1 MTMAAVIHTR
11 QPLLTQ
17 LCACSPAFA
26 RIVDRA
32 LRKDLPDRYQSAQEM
47 LNDVEIE
54 MVRFD
59 DDMKAALEAQEEMK
73 KHLLAKHQQ
82 VLGLLQHRMQIESEG
97 LNTKMMTM
105 RVHKMKEHDKIN
117 NTKEHTMSQKALS
130 EDAKLTYILF
140 QKSQLRK
147 EAELERNL
155 FKENLSAEFQV
166 QKVVKNKML
175 AMHEEE
181 RVRLEEKIRIDI
193 AEWVVLEKQMRDD
206 VREFEE
212 KIKMERERR
221 MINLAHEEK
230 KMLQASQKI
239 EKLSEMDRMA
249 MIDNQQA
256 RLKQMS
262 KDEQIRKER
271 EEETLRRK
279 VEERTQKKGR
289 DFKTDFPDIQGD
301 EHRADAGAASE
312 HHNLPRTLALNAGWI
327 DGAYC
332 KPFQTEQKSGDFQE
346 YKPPPSPERL
356 ISSNV
361 LQEELNLFLNASVE
375 RAGLQ
380 ITEDSQDLCLFHLKE
395 EPVFVKATTQVEV
408 IHKIIEAHRIC
419 PVETEVSPFTTV
431 SKEQE
436 RSQKNE
442 KFARLLELEISL
454 AAALEDEVAAATK
467 ERESIVLSSQN
478 SDAIVGQPHCNIVDL
493 ASNQAEEK
501 KSQKALLD

>member
-1 MTMAAVIHTR
+1 MAAVIHTR

-147 EAELERNL
+147 EAEVERNL

-279 VEERTQKKGR
+279 VEERTQKKR
-289 DFKTDFPDIQGD
+289 Q
-301 EHRADAGAASE
+301 
-312 HHNLPRTLALNAGWI
+312 
-327 DGAYC
+327 
-332 KPFQTEQKSGDFQE
+332 
-346 YKPPPSPERL
+346 RL
-356 ISSNV
+356 
-361 LQEELNLFLNASVE
+361 
-375 RAGLQ
+375 
-380 ITEDSQDLCLFHLKE
+380 QDRF
-395 EPVFVKATTQVEV
+395 
-408 IHKIIEAHRIC
+408 
-419 PVETEVSPFTTV
+419 S
-431 SKEQE
+431 
-436 RSQKNE
+436 
-442 KFARLLELEISL
+442 
-454 AAALEDEVAAATK
+454 
-467 ERESIVLSSQN
+467 
-478 SDAIVGQPHCNIVDL
+478 
-493 ASNQAEEK
+493 
-501 KSQKALLD
+501 